1 MKHFIKNS
9 KNEDICVQ
17 ISEPIINISRSKMA
31 IICHGITGYKEQDVI
46 LQTVKTLNNCGYY
59 VVTFDCRNSRG
70 ESFNNHSCAT
80 LSSMYDDIQTVI
92 NWLKT
97 KNFYIEPFL
106 LAGHSLGGSVILN
119 FAEQNPNKVE
129 GLILLSSIFDGN
141 ELSQNTQENSP
152 EFFQQL
158 QNGGII
164 RRRNNIDCY
173 LDSTYLQDLQNYN
186 FYANIQNLNMPVL
199 IVTGDQDIAS
209 AREDNERFYKC
220 LNCKKEFYIL
230 HNCSHVYDTLQNQS
244 DLNDKI
250 TKFITYCF

>member
-17 ISEPIINISRSKMA
+17 ISEAVTNISHLKMA

-46 LQTVKTLNNCGYY
+46 LQTVKTLNNCGYD

-70 ESFNNHSCAT
+70 ESYNNHSCAT
-80 LSSMYDDIQTVI
+80 VSSMYDDIQTVI
-92 NWLKT
+92 NWLKLQ
-97 KNFYIEPFL
+97 NFYIEPFL
-106 LAGHSLGGSVILN
+106 LVGHSLGGSVVLN

-129 GLILLSSIFDGN
+129 SLILLSSIFDEN
-141 ELSQNTQENSP
+141 ELSQNTQKSSP

-173 LDSTYLQDLQNYN
+173 LDNTYLQDLQNYN
-186 FYANIQNLNMPVL
+186 FYASIQNLNMPVL

-209 AREDNERFYKC
+209 TQKDNERFYKC
-220 LNCKKEFYIL
+220 LNCKKELFIL
-230 HNCSHVYDTLQNQS
+230 QNCSHIYDMPQNQS

-250 TKFITYCF
+250 TKFIIY